1 MDYINLNGVR
11 QHNLK
16 NISLRIPRRNFVV
29 ITGVS
34 GSGKSSLAFD
44 TIFAEGQRRF
54 MESLS
59 SYARQF
65 VEKMDKPDFDSI
77 EGLSPSISVDQ
88 KSFQRN
94 PRSTVGTITEI
105 YDFLRLLFA
114 RLGVPYCHNCGQEIV
129 SQSVESMVGRLIR
142 EGTGKKVSVYS
153 PIVQGRK
160 GEYRKELDDLRKDG
174 FVRVRI
180 DDEIYDLD
188 DEIKLNKQKRHTI
201 EVLIDIISVKGNS
214 SRDRVEEALELA
226 LEKSGTTVKC
236 EIGEDITINFSKTYS
251 CPDCGTSYPEISPRL
266 FSFNSPYG
274 ACEKCGGMGNIS
286 YFDPEL
292 IIEDDTKSI
301 DEGAIRP
308 WRNSKYYKRVLES
321 LSEEYGFSLDVPFRE
336 LDKKYKD
343 IIFYGTDIKVK
354 KEKRRR
360 GRKRYDFEYRGLVS
374 LLDEWYKETDSDE
387 VRDSLSRYIRSSAC
401 SRCKGARLKEES
413 LSV

>member
-1 MDYINLNGVR
+1 LDYINLNGVR

-16 NISLRIPRRNFVV
+16 NISLQIPRRNFVV

-114 RLGVPYCHNCGQEIV
+114 RLGNPYCHRCGQEIV
-129 SQSVESMVGRLIR
+129 SQSVESMVDRLMR
-142 EGTGKKVSVYS
+142 EGKGKKVSVYS

-160 GEYRKELDDLRKDG
+160 GEYRKELEDLRKDG

-180 DDEIYDLD
+180 DGVIYDLD

-201 EVLIDIISVKGNS
+201 EVLIDIISVKGDNS
-214 SRDRVEEALELA
+214 RKRVEEALQLA

-236 EIGEDITINFSKTYS
+236 EIGEDVTINFSKTYS

-274 ACEKCGGMGNIS
+274 ACDKCGGMGNIS

-292 IIEDDTKSI
+292 IIEDDSKSI
-301 DEGAIRP
+301 SQGAIRP
-308 WRNSKYYKRVLES
+308 WRNSKYYNRVLKS
-321 LSEEYGFSLDVPFRE
+321 LSNEYGFSLDVPF
-336 LDKKYKD
+336 KKLEKKHRD
-343 IIFYGTDIKVK
+343 IIFYGTGNGDNIKK
-354 KEKRRR
+354 KKGKR
-360 GRKRYDFEYRGLVS
+360 GRKRYDFEYRKGVTHQVYKIFGLFP
-374 LLDEWYKETDSDE
+374 LQ
-387 VRDSLSRYIRSSAC
+387 
-401 SRCKGARLKEES
+401 RCKTEGREPLRIF
-413 LSV
+413 